1 MFKSRFS
8 WSSPDVVILMDRV
21 LSSTTLQTS
30 FWTSV
35 FVMLGLL
42 RHFLI
47 LTHVVTSC
55 LTACECINSEHKGL
69 VFEKHSLAFSL
80 LNCPCCICPSH
91 HPLLLASLHSCQLAW
106 FCTLWIKRQR
116 TQASVWEQRVR
127 EKKPA
132 NLRSCSRMKTRNWL
146 LIHPWNPAHRSIST
160 SADICPFIQ
169 QHLDLAVLLLTCLFF
184 PPPFLSS
191 SLPLSFASAFL
202 RCL

>member
-1 MFKSRFS
+1 M
-8 WSSPDVVILMDRV
+8 VILMDRI
-21 LSSTTLQTS
+21 LSSTTLQTA

-42 RHFLI
+42 RQFLI

-69 VFEKHSLAFSL
+69 VFEKHSLVFSL
-80 LNCPCCICPSH
+80 LNYPCCICPSH
-91 HPLLLASLHSCQLAW
+91 HPLLHASLHSCQLTW

-116 TQASVWEQRVR
+116 TQASFWEACGRVR
-127 EKKPA
+127 EKKLA

-160 SADICPFIQ
+160 SAGICPFIPRS

-184 PPPFLSS
+184 PPPFLLS
-191 SLPLSFASAFL
+191 SLSLCFTSAFPRRL
-202 RCL
+202 